1 MKRIGENVRFYR
13 NLRGLTQT
21 ALARQVHVAPAYIS
35 QIEANQRVPSLKVT
49 RRIADVLGID
59 MSVLVRETDPRAA
72 EGQLSDS
79 EKLDLLRT
87 LMLSIERGGQARKD
101 EERSR
106 TARGS
111 QWTGTQLHS
120 EPAYCVW
127 VRDFD
132 GPVEFGRESAEA
144 TVESHLVL
152 EGEVEILDR
161 QEPAVLRSGDS
172 HVPREGGARLRG
184 RPGAR
189 VLSVYAP
196 RLSSQELAPSPEE
209 NAEVSPGSRSH
220 EPRS

>member
-59 MSVLVRETDPRAA
+59 MSVLVRETDPRAV

-87 LMLSIERGGQARKD
+87 LMLSIERSGQARKE

-106 TARGS
+106 AARGD

-132 GPVEFGRESAEA
+132 GPALFGGESADTSLEG
-144 TVESHLVL
+144 HLVL
-152 EGEVEILDR
+152 EGEVEVLDR
-161 QEPAVLRSGDS
+161 HPFALLGPGDCS
-172 HVPREGGARLRG
+172 STRG
-184 RPGAR
+184 RGIRMRGRQGAR

-196 RLSSQELAPSPEE
+196 RLSLEDLTPSAEE
-209 NAEVSPGSRSH
+209 AAASPRTWGD
-220 EPRS
+220 EPQS